1 MSRQT
6 DIFRY
11 CNVTAPT
18 GRNRQVRSHLR
29 LTEDQ
34 KADVRTFR
42 AFNNE
47 IANGH
52 CTLCMRVL
60 YPEEQHYR
68 SLTQEWIIC
77 DSWNNVNPIKTMQ
90 QLYLQVN
97 KNKDMLYS
105 FQLM

>member
-29 LTEDQ
+29 LTDDQ

-60 YPEEQHYR
+60 YPEEQHYKN
-68 SLTQEWIIC
+68 LTEEWLIC
-77 DSWNNVNPIKTMQ
+77 ISWKVNPIVDSDGK
-90 QLYLQVN
+90 
-97 KNKDMLYS
+97 
-105 FQLM
+105 